1 MTSGSPLRGD
11 ILLVDDT
18 PDNLRL
24 LSSFLNEKG
33 FKVRTALNGA
43 MALTAANAARPDLI
57 LLDIT
62 MPGMNGYEVAER
74 LRQDEHTRETPIIFV
89 SALNETLDK
98 VRAFSSG
105 GVDYIPKPFQF
116 EEVLARV
123 QTHLEL
129 SQLRHAL
136 HAHNEQLEARVSER
150 TAQLETLNQVYARFV
165 PREFLT
171 ALHKKSL
178 AELSLGDQVYR
189 EITLMFT
196 DIRDFTSISEV
207 MTPSENMTFLNAYL
221 GIISPI
227 IRTHNGFIDKFLG
240 DGLLALFPGGP
251 QDALGAAVKIQT
263 AVHEFN
269 LTSGFPEIHS
279 GIGLHHG
286 PVMVGIVGEPE
297 RMQTTVISDSVN
309 LTSRLEGL
317 TKYYDAHIIIS
328 QSAVDQLG
336 DESIKGFRCIDNVK
350 VKGKLEPI
358 QVFEVFENAEDAPL
372 KSATRAQFEKGL
384 DLYYQRR
391 FAEASVEFSQVLEA
405 NPADRAARIY
415 LQRAARYMVAG
426 VPHDWDGVEVVVS

>member
-1 MTSGSPLRGD
+1 MTGSLLRGD

-62 MPGMNGYEVAER
+62 MPGMSGYEVAER

-136 HAHNEQLEARVSER
+136 HAHNEELEARVSER

-178 AELSLGDQVYR
+178 AELNLGDQVYR
-189 EITLMFT
+189 EMTLMFT
-196 DIRDFTSISEV
+196 DIRDFTSISEA
-207 MTPSENMTFLNAYL
+207 MTPAENMTFLNAYL

-240 DGLLALFPGGP
+240 DGLLALFPSGS
-251 QDALGAAVKIQT
+251 QDALRAAVAMQH
-263 AVHEFN
+263 AVHAYN
-269 LTSGFPEIHS
+269 QSSPYPEIHS

-286 PVMVGIVGEPE
+286 PMMVGIVGEPE

-317 TKYYDAHIIIS
+317 TKHYNAHIVIS
-328 QSAVDQLG
+328 QSAVDQVG
-336 DESIKGFRCIDNVK
+336 EDSMRNYRCIDNVK
-350 VKGKLEPI
+350 VKGKQRPI
-358 QVFEVFENAEDAPL
+358 QVYEVFESAEDAPV
-372 KSATRAQFEKGL
+372 KAATRAQFEKGL
-384 DLYYQRR
+384 DLYFQRR
-391 FAEASVEFSQVLEA
+391 FAEASVDFSKVLEA
-405 NPADRAARIY
+405 NPADRAAQIY
-415 LQRAARYMVAG
+415 LQRAARYMVEG
-426 VPHDWDGVEVVVS
+426 VPEDWDGVEVIIG